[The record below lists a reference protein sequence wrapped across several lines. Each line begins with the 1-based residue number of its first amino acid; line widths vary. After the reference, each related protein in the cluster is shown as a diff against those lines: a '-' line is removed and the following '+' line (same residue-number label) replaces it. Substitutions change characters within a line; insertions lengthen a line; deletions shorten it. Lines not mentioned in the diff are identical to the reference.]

1 VLAVLVVI
9 TKTSTHY
16 PDPVNHASDD
26 SDQLL
31 LDAIRRGDAD
41 AFETLYFKYRDWVH
55 RLALRFSRDQDEAL
69 DVLQE
74 TFAYLLKRTR
84 APRRLRLSAKL
95 TTYLYPIVRNIAL
108 SAGRTQRRMTIGQA
122 PAAIAPAP
130 SPPQTSLAFV
140 LERIPEPQREVLM
153 MRFVHDMAIT
163 EIATALTIP
172 VGTVKSRLHH
182 ALQTLREDE
191 RTRRYFQRGQ

>member
-1 VLAVLVVI
+1 MVYGLII
-9 TKTSTHY
+9 TATTPDY
-16 PDPVNHASDD
+16 PDPVDHTSDD

-41 AFETLYFKYRDWVH
+41 AFETLYFRHRDWVH
-55 RLALRFSRDQDEAL
+55 RLALRFASDQDEAL

-74 TFAYLLKRTR
+74 TFAYLLKR
-84 APRRLRLSAKL
+84 AQGPRRLRLSARL
-95 TTYLYPIVRNIAL
+95 STYLYPIVRNIAV
-108 SAGRTQRRMTIGQA
+108 SMARKQSRMSIGQV
-122 PAAIAPAP
+122 PDTIAPA
-130 SPPQTSLAFV
+130 SASDQTDLASV
-140 LERIPEPQREVLM
+140 LDRIPKPQQEVLM

-163 EIATALTIP
+163 EIAAALAIP

-182 ALQTLREDE
+182 ALKALREDE